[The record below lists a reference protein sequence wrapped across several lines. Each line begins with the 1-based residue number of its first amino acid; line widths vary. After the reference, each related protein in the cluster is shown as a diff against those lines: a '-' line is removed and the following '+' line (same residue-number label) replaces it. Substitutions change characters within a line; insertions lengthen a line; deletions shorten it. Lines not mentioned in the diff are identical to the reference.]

1 MRISWGCVT
10 ILSHESTNVRM
21 VLDGFGVILDG
32 LKLLVAAQNIVV
44 ILIPKDDKSP
54 SWTMLS

>member
-1 MRISWGCVT
+1 
-10 ILSHESTNVRM
+10 M